1 MSIATYITSIEANR
15 NTIRNKLVELGM
27 AASGDKL
34 DKLATAIEGI
44 INQGAVS
51 ATVQEGG
58 TYTIPAGYHNGS
70 GTVSG
75 VSGGGNYT
83 LQTKTATPTK
93 KQQNITPDSGFYGLS
108 SVTVNAMTT
117 ATQATP
123 DISVSSSGLIT
134 ASATQTEG
142 YVSAG
147 TKSAT
152 KQLTT
157 QAAQTITPGTSNK
170 TIPSGQYLT
179 GIQTILGDANLVAGN
194 IKKGVSI
201 FNVLGT
207 LEATSGV
214 GGSSNMRTGTF
225 TVSRK
230 ITSPYT
236 FSHDLGVTPDFAFVF
251 MEDNVY
257 FQTLSDDQIFNFIMR
272 KPFTATNVADF
283 SGFECLISV
292 YQKNAFPL
300 FNPLS
305 ADTLNARLTSSSVT
319 INAEDYYILKQS
331 VVYRWVVGTLS

>member
-1 MSIATYITSIEANR
+1 MSIQSEINRLTQNISAAFTAVGNKGGTVPSSKTSGN
-15 NTIRNKLVELGM
+15 
-27 AASGDKL
+27 
-34 DKLATAIEGI
+34 LATAINSIPE
-44 INQGAVS
+44 
-51 ATVQEGG
+51 ATDPVLQ
-58 TYTIPAGYHNGS
+58 S
-70 GTVSG
+70 KTVSP
-75 VSGGGNYT
+75 ST
-83 LQTKTATPTK
+83 SKQTV
-93 KQQNITPDSGFYGLS
+93 TPDSGYDGLS

-194 IKKGVSI
+194 IKKGISI

-225 TVSRK
+225 TVSSK

-251 MEDNVY
+251 MEDNVD
-257 FQTLSDDQIFNFIMR
+257 FRTLSDDQIFNFIMR
-272 KPFTATNVADF
+272 KPFMNTNVDDF

-292 YQKNAFPL
+292 YQKTTYPL
-300 FNPLS
+300 INTLS

-319 INAEDYYILKQS
+319 INAEGYYILKHS